1 MLEVT
6 NQPMTVVAANMT
18 DYVACDPSSFE
29 GVDPLPGVEKE
40 CYCDD
45 RKNASAEL
53 VKQTIE
59 YWRGIAAEKA
69 AREAQAKADAEAEAA
84 EAAEEAERAR
94 LEAELA
100 KTKKAHKAMQEALKK

>member
-1 MLEVT
+1 
-6 NQPMTVVAANMT
+6 MTVVGANQT

-29 GVDPLPGVEKE
+29 GVDPLPGFEKE

-45 RKNASAEL
+45 RKNVSAEL

-84 EAAEEAERAR
+84 EAAMEAEKAR
-94 LEAELA
+94 LEAEL
-100 KTKKAHKAMQEALKK
+100 KKAKAAKKAMEEALKKQK